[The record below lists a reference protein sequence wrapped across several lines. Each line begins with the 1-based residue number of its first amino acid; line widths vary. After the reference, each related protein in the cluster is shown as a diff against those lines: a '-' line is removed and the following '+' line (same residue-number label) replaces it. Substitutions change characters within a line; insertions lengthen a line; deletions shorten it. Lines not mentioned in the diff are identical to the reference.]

1 MYPHFICYASFV
13 SSYEP
18 VFDWLEAKWHVEN
31 MLRQGLMAHNNE
43 NAEEKE
49 KLANQLLK
57 LNEQLNQSVLS

>member
-1 MYPHFICYASFV
+1 M
-13 SSYEP
+13 
-18 VFDWLEAKWHVEN
+18 HVEN